1 MLEIF
6 QNIFAPPRH
15 MILLVIA
22 AWLGLAL
29 AERRAERRYV
39 GKDDLNNI
47 AFYGLI
53 AFILGGRSAYVLQ
66 NIAAFS
72 KSPLG
77 IVSIN
82 PELFDP
88 SGGIAAGFILLLAY
102 NRRKQI
108 PFWNALDA
116 LAPFFA
122 AIGIGLG
129 LSDLASGNAFGIPAD
144 LPWGIE
150 LWNTT
155 RHPTQI
161 YDALASSL
169 ILILVWRFKPN
180 PRPGVPFLLFAA
192 LTAFS
197 KLITQAF
204 RADSTFILNGLRQA
218 QVAAWAA
225 LTVSLVLLEAR
236 FSSPKNKKRADG

>member
-1 MLEIF
+1 MLETF

-22 AWLGLAL
+22 AWLGLIL
-29 AERRAERRYV
+29 AERRAERHGV

-53 AFILGGRSAYVLQ
+53 AFIVGGRIAYVLQ

-82 PELFDP
+82 PDLFDP
-88 SGGIAAGFILLLAY
+88 LGGIAAGFIALLVY

-116 LAPFFA
+116 LTPIFA
-122 AIGIGLG
+122 VIGIGLG
-129 LSDLASGNAFGIPAD
+129 LSNLASGNAFGIPTD
-144 LPWGIE
+144 LPWRIE
-150 LWNTT
+150 LWNAT
-155 RHPTQI
+155 RHPTQL
-161 YDALASSL
+161 YDTLASSL
-169 ILILVWRFKPN
+169 TLILVWRFKPN
-180 PRPGVPFLLFAA
+180 FRPGIRFLLFAA

-197 KLITQAF
+197 QLITQAF
-204 RADSTFILNGLRQA
+204 RADSTFVLAGLRQT
-218 QVAAWAA
+218 QVIAWVA
-225 LTVSLVLLEAR
+225 LMISFVLLEAR
-236 FSSPKNKKRADG
+236 FSSQKTITG